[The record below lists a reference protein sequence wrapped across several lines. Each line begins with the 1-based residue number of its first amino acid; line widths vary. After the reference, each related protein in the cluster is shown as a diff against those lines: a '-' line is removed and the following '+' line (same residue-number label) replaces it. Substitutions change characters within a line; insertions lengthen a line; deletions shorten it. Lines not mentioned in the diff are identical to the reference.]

1 MFILLDFVLFNV
13 VSKIGIIISSVYVL
27 NCFVIGDGLKKVLK
41 SKGVFFV
48 IYIKDYYG
56 DLKILGGDLVECII

>member
-1 MFILLDFVLFNV
+1 M
-13 VSKIGIIISSVYVL
+13 GIIISSVYVL
-27 NCFVIGDGLKKVLK
+27 NCFIIGDGLKKVLK